1 MRKEGFNEY
10 GEPTIEEL
18 DDFKGTASKEKKQ
31 AIMWVIITGLVLGV
45 FYALAK
51 NYFKDVGEPEIEVP
65 QEQRI
70 LHY

>member
-1 MRKEGFNEY
+1 MKKEGFNEY
-10 GEPTIEEL
+10 GEPTLEEI
-18 DDFKGTASKEKKQ
+18 DDFKGTASKEKRR
-31 AIMWVIITGLVLGV
+31 AIMWVIITGLVLGI

-51 NYFKDVGEPEIEVP
+51 NYFRDVGEQEINIP

>member
-1 MRKEGFNEY
+1 MKKEGFNEY
-10 GEPTIEEL
+10 GEPTIQEL
-18 DDFKGTASKEKKQ
+18 DDYKGKAPKEKRK
-31 AIMWVIITGLVLGV
+31 AIIWVIVTGLILGV

-51 NYFKDVGEPEIEVP
+51 NYFKDVGEKELNVP

>member
-1 MRKEGFNEY
+1 MRREGFDEH
-10 GEPTIEEL
+10 GEPTLREL
-18 DDFKGTASKEKKQ
+18 EDYKGKASPEKRK
-31 AIMWVIITGLVLGV
+31 AIIWVIITGLVLGV

-51 NYFKDVGEPEIEVP
+51 HYFKDVGYEEVNIP

>member
-1 MRKEGFNEY
+1 MKEGFNEY
-10 GEPTIEEL
+10 GEPTLQKL
-18 DDFKGTASKEKKQ
+18 DDYGKKAPKEKRK
-31 AIMWVIITGLVLGV
+31 AIIWVIVTGLVLGV

-51 NYFKDVGEPEIEVP
+51 NYFKDVGEKELSVP